1 MSARADD
8 GQFKKKLMCVVM
20 NNKQKF
26 CEVST
31 LLHMVRA
38 WAQANLA
45 VV

>member
-1 MSARADD
+1 MSAREDD
-8 GQFKKKLMCVVM
+8 GQFKKKLTCVVM

-31 LLHMVRA
+31 PITLLCVP
-38 WAQANLA
+38 